1 MFPFVHIELKR
12 CWVILG
18 YMNSKMFEIESPRVV
33 ICVIEAHLQNSRK
46 TNMHFPFIF
55 LTI

>member
-1 MFPFVHIELKR
+1 MFPFAHIELKR

-18 YMNSKMFEIESPRVV
+18 YINSKVFETESPRVV

-46 TNMHFPFIF
+46 TKMDFLFIF